1 MKYLIILEIKFKTNM
16 EKVQDI
22 LRDFGL
28 KQTQNHCFC
37 GNLNKVEFA
46 ELKSKI
52 NEIIKEKDSL
62 IIFPLC
68 NSCYMKKEAYGREIN
83 FEKEYYKI
91 L

>member
-1 MKYLIILEIKFKTNM
+1 MKYLIIFEIKFKTNM
-16 EKVQDI
+16 GKVQDI

-28 KQTQNHCFC
+28 KQIQNHCFF

-52 NEIIKEKDSL
+52 GELIKEKDSF

-68 NSCYMKKEAYGREIN
+68 NSCYMKKETYGREIN
-83 FEKEYYKI
+83 FQKEYYKI

>member
-1 MKYLIILEIKFKTNM
+1 MKYLIIFEIKFKTNM

-22 LRDFGL
+22 LRDYGF
-28 KQTQNHCFC
+28 KHIQNHCFS
-37 GNLNKVEFA
+37 GNLNTVEFA
-46 ELKSKI
+46 GFKSKLS
-52 NEIIKEKDSL
+52 ELVKEKDSL

-68 NSCYMKKEAYGREIN
+68 NGCYMKKEVYGRGIN